1 MNQPQIK
8 ACKLRQIL
16 ANNVEGAY
24 GLRLRHAA
32 DDFIGATDVDCKTA
46 RVGSG
51 NASVQTKKQRQ
62 KIELHS
68 DPGKGRAAPVPRIR
82 SSLFLGLTPELRI
95 PKNHWKITIPARL
108 ASETSR
114 G

>member
-8 ACKLRQIL
+8 AGKLRQIL

-68 DPGKGRAAPVPRIR
+68 DPGKAERRLCREFEAHY
-82 SSLFLGLTPELRI
+82 FLG
-95 PKNHWKITIPARL
+95 
-108 ASETSR
+108 
-114 G
+114 